1 MFNKQEIEF
10 IKELLFR
17 EYDRLGEVEVE
28 LKGELI
34 REISRECIKNR
45 RNIIKS
51 IEIKLEEMKR

>member
-10 IKELLFR
+10 IKGLLFR
-17 EYDRLGEVEVE
+17 EYDRLWEVEVE

-34 REISRECIKNR
+34 RDISRECIKKR